1 MRLGQV
7 CVYSELI
14 QISKIKLFVKL
25 VNSRKLLTIL
35 AKSSILDVWLGSE
48 YVFAKLSPFKWNI
61 QILSRW
67 TKWTKW

>member
-1 MRLGQV
+1 MDSDLVPRLIFKKELSFYSEKMRLGQG

-35 AKSSILDVWLGSE
+35 AKSSILDV
-48 YVFAKLSPFKWNI
+48 
-61 QILSRW
+61 
-67 TKWTKW
+67 